1 MGLSKGLGSN
11 IIIGGE
17 EFGSYSNL
25 REEDLEDMDIDK
37 SENIYGTNSIA

>member
-25 REEDLEDMDIDK
+25 HEDLEDMDIDK